1 VLDWLDVLRYSAPVG
16 LAAQGEAVAQRA
28 GVLNIGLEGAML
40 AAAYAAVAAAQA
52 SGSPWLGLA
61 LGAAVGA
68 CVLVAG
74 GAFTVVLSADQV
86 VVGTAVNLAAL
97 GATST
102 LFQSR
107 YGRSGQ
113 LMSVPALPVWLPG
126 VDAGSV
132 TLFGV
137 AALAALWLWKSGYG
151 LVLRS
156 VGEYPEATEAA
167 GYSAVRA
174 RLAAVAVA
182 GVMAGLAGGYLA
194 VGVSGTFVE
203 NMTAGRGFVAIAM
216 VTFGRLRPWAVLG
229 ASLLVGVVE
238 RLQFGLQGSG
248 VALPAQFFVALPYL
262 VALGALLVSG
272 KGGGLPAQ
280 LGIPFRSGR

>member
-1 VLDWLDVLRYSAPVG
+1 MLDWLDVLRYSAPVG

-40 AAAYAAVAAAQA
+40 SASYAAMAVSGAT
-52 SGSPWLGLA
+52 GSPWLGLA
-61 LGAAVGA
+61 AAAAVGA
-68 CVLVAG
+68 CVLLAG
-74 GAFTVVLSADQV
+74 GLFTVVLRADQV
-86 VVGTAVNLAAL
+86 VVGTAINLAAL

-102 LFQSR
+102 LFQAR

-113 LMSVPALPVWLPG
+113 LMSVPSLPVWMPG

-132 TLFGV
+132 LLFAS
-137 AALAALWLWKSGYG
+137 AALAGLWLWKSGYG

-156 VGEYPEATEAA
+156 VGEYAEATEAA
-167 GYSAVRA
+167 GHSAVRA
-174 RLAAVAVA
+174 RLSAVGVA

-216 VTFGRLRPWAVLG
+216 VTFGRLRPLAVLG

-262 VALGALLVSG
+262 VALLALLVAG
-272 KGGGLPAQ
+272 RGGGLPAQ
-280 LGIPFRSGR
+280 LGVPLRSSR